1 MDEIGQKLRTARIEK
16 GYTLDDLQQITKIQK
31 RYLIAIEEGNF
42 DALPGDFYVRAFI
55 KQFADTV
62 GLDSE
67 ALLTQ
72 FQQDIPDTQ
81 PQEYV
86 EQSVENQSRKSRAAV
101 STPANKV
108 RRYMPQII
116 LVAIVVVIFAI
127 VYGVTIAN
135 SHKSKPA
142 IPNDSSSV
150 TVSSQSKT
158 KKASSKSSAKKSSS
172 TSSSKASSS
181 TSSGKSSS
189 SSSSSSSKKKST
201 KKTTKKDAN
210 KLNVTVGADANSTQA
225 VTVKNWPTT
234 ANTVTLAA
242 TSSTAWVSVIVN
254 NATTWQGTLTAGAS
268 HTVSLPA
275 GVTRFSVKSGN
286 AKVTTIQLNKTKV
299 DISKGS
305 SIVRTI
311 NFTAESAGK

>member
-62 GLDSE
+62 GLDSA

-86 EQSVENQSRKSRAAV
+86 EQSVENQSRKTRAEAA
-101 STPANKV
+101 TPAKKV

-116 LVAIVVVIFAI
+116 LIVIVLIIFAI
-127 VYGVTIAN
+127 VYGVTIHN
-135 SHKSKPA
+135 SQNAKPA

-150 TVSSQSKT
+150 TVSSQADN
-158 KKASSKSSAKKSSS
+158 KKASSKK
-172 TSSSKASSS
+172 
-181 TSSGKSSS
+181 
-189 SSSSSSSKKKST
+189 SSSSKKASSKPTASSA
-201 KKTTKKDAN
+201 KKTTKKTSD
-210 KLNVTVGADANSTQA
+210 KLSVDVAAENGSTQA
-225 VTVKNWPTT
+225 VAVKNWPTT

-242 TSSTAWVSVIVN
+242 TTSTAWVSVLVN
-254 NATTWQGTLTAGAS
+254 NVTTWQGTLSAGAEHS
-268 HTVSLPA
+268 VTLPA
-275 GVTRFSVKSGN
+275 GTTSFAVKSGN
-286 AKVTTIQLNKTKV
+286 ATVTTIKLNKTKV
-299 DISKGS
+299 DISKGT
-305 SIVRTI
+305 SIVRTV
-311 NFTAESAGK
+311 NFTTESAGN